1 MNPDAEGRAKQPPC
15 FGGVW
20 QGAAGAHPD
29 SDFAGDVITSL
40 DFFNLCR
47 SPMAT
52 SLFRRAVSATAL
64 VVAALASVPAQAGT
78 FSNMFVFGDS
88 LSDTHNLFLATGGAL
103 PDLNQGP
110 YFDGRYSNGPLWVET
125 LAADLGLPNGS
136 KAFLAGGNNYAF
148 AGARTGID
156 IAPPGVFAQVGG
168 LWNGLGDPNALYVV
182 VAGGND
188 MRDARSAFTT
198 NSAADNLGREQ
209 SAEIAVNNLKF
220 SLGFLAA
227 HGARHVLVSN
237 LPDLGGTPE
246 ANFLGLSAA
255 STDATNRFNALLPGL
270 LAAGAGYG
278 LDMSFLDLAGLLQS
292 VIVDANTNGGAK
304 YGITDVTEPC
314 KDFLGSVSQ
323 HACSVSL
330 FSDSLHPS
338 AAAHKLIGEAAFAA
352 VVPEPETYAL
362 LAFGLLAVV
371 LQSRRRTRR
380 IAG

>member
-1 MNPDAEGRAKQPPC
+1 M
-15 FGGVW
+15 
-20 QGAAGAHPD
+20 
-29 SDFAGDVITSL
+29 T
-40 DFFNLCR
+40 
-47 SPMAT
+47 T

-88 LSDTHNLFLATGGAL
+88 LSDTHNLFLATGGVF

-125 LAADLGLPNGS
+125 LAADLGLPNGA
-136 KAFLAGGNNYAF
+136 KAYLTGGNNYAY
-148 AGARTGID
+148 AGARTGTGNS
-156 IAPPGVFAQVGG
+156 PPGVLAQVAG

-182 VAGGND
+182 IGGGND
-188 MRDARSAFTT
+188 MRDARSAYTT
-198 NSAADNLGREQ
+198 NSAADNAGRQ
-209 SAEIAVNNLKF
+209 LAANAAVTNLAQ
-220 SLGFLAA
+220 SLGFLAL
-227 HGARHVLVSN
+227 HGVKHVLVSD

-270 LAAGAGYG
+270 LATGAGYG
-278 LDMSFLDLAGLLQS
+278 LDMSFLDLAGLLQK

-314 KDFLGSVSQ
+314 KGFVGSVSQ

-330 FSDSLHPS
+330 FSDALHPS

-362 LAFGLLAVV
+362 LAFGLIAVV

>member
-1 MNPDAEGRAKQPPC
+1 M
-15 FGGVW
+15 
-20 QGAAGAHPD
+20 
-29 SDFAGDVITSL
+29 T
-40 DFFNLCR
+40 
-47 SPMAT
+47 T

-88 LSDTHNLFLATGGAL
+88 LSDTHNLFLATGGIF

-125 LAADLGLPNGS
+125 LAANLGLPNGA
-136 KAFLAGGNNYAF
+136 KAYLQGGNNYAY
-148 AGARTGID
+148 AGARTGTD
-156 IAPPGVFAQVGG
+156 IVPPGVLAQVAG
-168 LWNGLGDPNALYVV
+168 LWGGVGDPNALYVV
-182 VAGGND
+182 VGGGND
-188 MRDARSAFTT
+188 MRDARSKFTT
-198 NSAADNLGREQ
+198 NSAADNAGRQ
-209 SAEIAVNNLKF
+209 LAANAAVTNLAQ
-220 SLGFLAA
+220 SLGFLAL
-227 HGARHVLVSN
+227 HGVKHVLVSD

-246 ANFLGLSAA
+246 ANFLNLSAA

-270 LAAGAGYG
+270 LATGAGYG
-278 LDMSFLDLAGLLQS
+278 LDMSFLDLAGLLQK

-314 KDFLGSVSQ
+314 KGFLGSVSQ

-371 LQSRRRTRR
+371 LQSRRRMHR

>member
-1 MNPDAEGRAKQPPC
+1 M
-15 FGGVW
+15 
-20 QGAAGAHPD
+20 
-29 SDFAGDVITSL
+29 T
-40 DFFNLCR
+40 
-47 SPMAT
+47 T

-88 LSDTHNLFLATGGAL
+88 LSDTHNLFLATGGVF

-125 LAADLGLPNGS
+125 LAADLGLPNGA
-136 KAFLAGGNNYAF
+136 KAYLTGGNNYAY
-148 AGARTGID
+148 AGARTGTGNS
-156 IAPPGVFAQVGG
+156 PPGVLAQVAG

-182 VAGGND
+182 VGGGND
-188 MRDARSAFTT
+188 MRDARSAYTT
-198 NSAADNLGREQ
+198 NSAADNAGRQ
-209 SAEIAVNNLKF
+209 RAANAAVTNLAQ
-220 SLGFLAA
+220 SLGFLAL
-227 HGARHVLVSN
+227 HGVKHVLVSD

-270 LAAGAGYG
+270 LATGAGYG
-278 LDMSFLDLAGLLQS
+278 LDMSFLDLAGLLQK

-314 KDFLGSVSQ
+314 KGFVGSVSQ

-330 FSDSLHPS
+330 FSDALHPS

-362 LAFGLLAVV
+362 LAFGLIAVV